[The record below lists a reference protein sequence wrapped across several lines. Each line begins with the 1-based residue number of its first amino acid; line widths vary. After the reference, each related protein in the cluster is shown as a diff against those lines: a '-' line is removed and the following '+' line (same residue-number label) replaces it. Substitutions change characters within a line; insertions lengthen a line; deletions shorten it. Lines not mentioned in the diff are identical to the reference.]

1 MTTATAAAAVTRRWL
16 PSSLRRLTTI
26 TTAPHG
32 GSPCHYG
39 PVRDARRPVRPSAP
53 LPGLLPPFA
62 GRSPSVRRRSFSGTA
77 ALQKHRNFPP
87 RPKPPPESEIEES
100 FLKGSGPGGQK
111 INKTNSAVQLKHVPT
126 GIVVKAQA
134 TRSRSQNRTIA
145 RQLLADRLDDLARGG
160 ESRSAVVGDVRRRK
174 KASSAKKSRRKYRRL
189 AGERHEDEAEEG
201 QEGQEDEEGEVEVE
215 GKGRQEERWVEEEG
229 GRRILVMETTKM
241 QGVPKGPAEERQKE
255 VTVDSCDGVR
265 EEEQSR

>member
-1 MTTATAAAAVTRRWL
+1 MTTATAAAAAAAVTRRWL
-16 PSSLRRLTTI
+16 PSSLRRLATI

-32 GSPCHYG
+32 GSPCHHSA
-39 PVRDARRPVRPSAP
+39 VRDARRPVRPSP
-53 LPGLLPPFA
+53 PFSGILPPFA

-111 INKTNSAVQLKHVPT
+111 INKTNSAVQLKHIPT
-126 GIVVKAQA
+126 GIVVKSQA

-189 AGERHEDEAEEG
+189 AEGQQREDEAQEE
-201 QEGQEDEEGEVEVE
+201 EDEEEVGVRVRVE
-215 GKGRQEERWVEEEG
+215 GMQEERWVEEEERRSDTRNG
-229 GRRILVMETTKM
+229 HGEDAGSAEGPGPRTTERSDGR
-241 QGVPKGPAEERQKE
+241 
-255 VTVDSCDGVR
+255 
-265 EEEQSR
+265 

>member
-1 MTTATAAAAVTRRWL
+1 MTTAAAAAVTRRWL

-32 GSPCHYG
+32 GPPCHYS
-39 PVRDARRPVRPSAP
+39 PVHDARRPVRPSPP

-62 GRSPSVRRRSFSGTA
+62 GLSPSVRRRSFSGTA
-77 ALQKHRNFPP
+77 APQKQRNFPP

-111 INKTNSAVQLKHVPT
+111 INKTNSAVQLKHIPT
-126 GIVVKAQA
+126 GIVVKSQA

-145 RQLLADRLDDLARGG
+145 RRLLADRLDDLARGG
-160 ESRSAVVGDVRRRK
+160 ESRSAVVGEVRRRK

-189 AGERHEDEAEEG
+189 DEEQHEDEAEEG
-201 QEGQEDEEGEVEVE
+201 RQRQEEEEVEVE
-215 GKGRQEERWVEEEG
+215 VEAEVEGRQEELWGEEEERR
-229 GRRILVMETTKM
+229 RRIPVMETTKL
-241 QGVPKGPAEERQKE
+241 QGVPKGRAEE
-255 VTVDSCDGVR
+255 
-265 EEEQSR
+265 